1 MDTTVI
7 KLDLIKILLETE
19 DATLLERVRTIL
31 YGRDDERTLSDDDEV
46 IGYEPNGKPLTRK
59 QLLKDIEKAEEA
71 ILKGEVIDH
80 DEFYK
85 NINLDL
91 TDPKFDRDEV
101 PER

>member
-31 YGRDDERTLSDDDEV
+31 YDRDGEQALSDDDEV
-46 IGYEPNGKPLTRK
+46 IGYEPNGKPITRK

-80 DEFYK
+80 DELYK

-91 TDPKFDRDEV
+91 TDFKFDRDKANK
-101 PER
+101 R